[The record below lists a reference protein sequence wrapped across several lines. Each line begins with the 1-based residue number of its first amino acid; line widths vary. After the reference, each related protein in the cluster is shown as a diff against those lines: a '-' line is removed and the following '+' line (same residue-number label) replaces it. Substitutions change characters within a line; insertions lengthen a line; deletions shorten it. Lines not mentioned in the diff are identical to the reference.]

1 MLGRFPS
8 FFSSAAA
15 GFAAAVIG
23 TVAAPLCRAADPTD
37 VQQYWLELIN
47 RMRTNPAAELERL
60 TNYSVPGSTFA
71 NPASDDPFVNTALQY
86 YNTSASVL
94 AAQWAT
100 LTPAPALAW
109 NGLLSGSASTYSNVM
124 VAMDIQAH
132 NLDGLTLEDRILNG
146 GYTSNY
152 LELGESLFATTQSAF
167 QGHAS
172 FAIDWGDD
180 DNNALNGFGIGI
192 QSPASHRDDMML
204 ATFKEVGI
212 GFQTDSLVGNVKVT
226 GPLVTTQHFASQF
239 RVVGVSYVADAFAT
253 GSIYTDAVF
262 ADDFYTIGEG
272 IAGSVIN
279 IYNDSTNALVK
290 TGTTNSAGGYNILLD
305 GLATGQLYRIE
316 APDTGQAPQTF
327 SLNTRTIYY
336 DASNPSDPDVPVTY
350 YDNVYASFEF
360 APVPEPGSGMLVLAA
375 ALTVFGGRRKKSH

>member
-1 MLGRFPS
+1 MLCRFPS
-8 FFSSAAA
+8 FIFKSAVCLAIVVF
-15 GFAAAVIG
+15 GTIAV
-23 TVAAPLCRAADPTD
+23 PLCRATDPTD

-94 AAQWAT
+94 AAQWAG

-109 NGLLSGSASTYSNVM
+109 NGLLSDSASTYSNVM
-124 VAMDIQAH
+124 VALDVQAH
-132 NLDGLTLEDRILNG
+132 NLDGISLEDRIMNG
-146 GYTSNY
+146 GYTANF

-180 DNNALNGFGIGI
+180 DNNTANGFGTGI
-192 QSPASHRDDMML
+192 QSPTSHREDMML
-204 ATFKEVGI
+204 PTFKEIGI
-212 GFQTDSLVGNVKVT
+212 GFHTDSLAGNANVT

-239 RVVGVSYVADAFAT
+239 RVVGISYVADAFAT
-253 GSIYTDAVF
+253 GSIYTDAVL

-272 IAGSVIN
+272 IGGSVVN

-316 APDTGQAPQTF
+316 APDTGQAAQTF
-327 SLNTRTIYY
+327 SLNTRTVFYQ
-336 DASNPSDPDVPVTY
+336 ATNPGDPDVPVTY

-360 APVPEPGSGMLVLAA
+360 APGSGMLVLAA
-375 ALTVFGGRRKKSH
+375 AITVFGARRKKTH

>member
-1 MLGRFPS
+1 M
-8 FFSSAAA
+8 
-15 GFAAAVIG
+15 AV
-23 TVAAPLCRAADPTD
+23 
-37 VQQYWLELIN
+37 
-47 RMRTNPAAELERL
+47 
-60 TNYSVPGSTFA
+60 
-71 NPASDDPFVNTALQY
+71 
-86 YNTSASVL
+86 
-94 AAQWAT
+94 
-100 LTPAPALAW
+100 TPQ
-109 NGLLSGSASTYSNVM
+109 
-124 VAMDIQAH
+124 I
-132 NLDGLTLEDRILNG
+132 
-146 GYTSNY
+146 TSNWASRCY
-152 LELGESLFATTQSAF
+152 ATTQSAF

-180 DNNALNGFGIGI
+180 DNNAANGFGTGI

-204 ATFKEVGI
+204 PTFKEVGI
-212 GFQTDSLVGNVKVT
+212 GFQTDSLVGNVNVT

-253 GSIYTDAVF
+253 GSIYTDAVL

-272 IAGSVIN
+272 IAGSAIN

-316 APDTGQAPQTF
+316 APATGQSAQTF
-327 SLNTRTIYY
+327 SLNTRTVFYQ
-336 DASNPSDPDVPVTY
+336 ATNPGDPDVPVTY

-375 ALTVFGGRRKKSH
+375 AITVFGARRKKTH